1 MLFETL
7 EHGSVAEYV
16 MKQAKREKPE
26 PPTPSRFAKRVF
38 TTSVPTNRAS
48 CSFALTPSSS
58 ESLER
63 QQKYCVQSRYYHKT
77 GLLSCSEHYHP
88 FDFFSRS
95 FFPRAQRAVP
105 CSKISFLPQT
115 CHVKDAS
122 QQASIVVQPK
132 RHTQER
138 RLDVQLF
145 LCFSSS
151 LFHLSCT
158 KGHLFGFFV
167 TL

>member
-88 FDFFSRS
+88 FDFFSGS
-95 FFPRAQRAVP
+95 FFPRAQRAVT
-105 CSKISFLPQT
+105 CSKISFLPRT
-115 CHVKDAS
+115 SLHLSLWSHTNV
-122 QQASIVVQPK
+122 PK
-132 RHTQER
+132 RLKITGRNATPVPLLATSKTPHSR
-138 RLDVQLF
+138 RQ
-145 LCFSSS
+145 
-151 LFHLSCT
+151 
-158 KGHLFGFFV
+158 
-167 TL
+167 